1 MFDNSFISSVENIIR
16 EAGNFIQTEL
26 KHFDKK
32 NIQSKNTFDLVSYVD
47 IQTEKFLIS
56 NLSKVFPDAGFIA
69 EETSNQSN
77 KEWNWIIDPLDGTT
91 NFTRQLPSFAI
102 SVALAHQ
109 NDIQAGFVLNIPLN
123 EFFFAIKNQGA
134 YLNHKAIK
142 VANNHSLKNSL
153 IATGFSVTK
162 FDKAHQHLMIVKE
175 IITHSLGI
183 RRIGAAAVDLCY
195 VACGRFDGFF
205 EWYLNPWDVAA
216 GALIAKEAGAIVSDF
231 SGKDNF
237 LFGKEI
243 IAAQPH
249 IYQDL
254 LKIIQQNSNSYEIQT

>member
-1 MFDNSFISSVENIIR
+1 
-16 EAGNFIQTEL
+16 
-26 KHFDKK
+26 
-32 NIQSKNTFDLVSYVD
+32 
-47 IQTEKFLIS
+47 
-56 NLSKVFPDAGFIA
+56 
-69 EETSNQSN
+69 
-77 KEWNWIIDPLDGTT
+77 
-91 NFTRQLPSFAI
+91 
-102 SVALAHQ
+102 
-109 NDIQAGFVLNIPLN
+109 
-123 EFFFAIKNQGA
+123 
-134 YLNHKAIK
+134 
-142 VANNHSLKNSL
+142 
-153 IATGFSVTK
+153 
-162 FDKAHQHLMIVKE
+162 MIVKE

-243 IAAQPH
+243 MATQPN
-249 IYQDL
+249 IYQEL